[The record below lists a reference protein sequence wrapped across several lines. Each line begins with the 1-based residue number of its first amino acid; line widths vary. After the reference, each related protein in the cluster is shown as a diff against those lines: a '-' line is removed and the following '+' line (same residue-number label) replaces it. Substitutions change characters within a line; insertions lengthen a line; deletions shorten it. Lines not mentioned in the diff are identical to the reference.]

1 MAAKGLKYNESKYK
15 DTMPAQLI
23 EMFSRGKDRC
33 HFCAHHSIAEQTFS
47 DWIAKHKEF
56 AAAYEVAQQK
66 AKQWWL
72 DEAQDHLIEH
82 HEGSKLNTTLWS
94 MIMRN
99 RFELTEHRKLRVKG
113 LEKAK
118 TAMEQMKLVM
128 AELGAGNL
136 TAAEAQNL
144 TKLIESG
151 INVYEKTELEARVSE
166 IEKANRIGVSDG
178 EFKEE

>member
-1 MAAKGLKYNESKYK
+1 MAAKGQTKYK

-47 DWIAKHKEF
+47 DWIARYPEF
-56 AAAYEVAQQK
+56 AEAYETAK
-66 AKQWWL
+66 AKAKTWWL
-72 DEAQDHLIEH
+72 DEAQDHLVEH
-82 HEGSKLNTTLWS
+82 YEGSKLNTTLWS

-118 TAMEQMKLVM
+118 TAMQQMKVVM
-128 AELGAGNL
+128 SELGAGNL
-136 TAAEAQNL
+136 TAAEAASL

-151 INVYEKTELEARVSE
+151 VNIYEATELEKRVSE
-166 IEKANRIGVSDG
+166 IEMANKLGAADG
-178 EFKEE
+178 EFTEEPSS

>member
-1 MAAKGLKYNESKYK
+1 MKHNESKYK

-33 HFCAHHSIAEQTFS
+33 HFCAHHSISERTFS
-47 DWIAKHKEF
+47 DWLVKHPEF
-56 AAAYEVAQQK
+56 AEAYETAQAK
-66 AKQWWL
+66 AKAWWL
-72 DEAQDHLIEH
+72 NEAQDHLVEH
-82 HEGSKLNTTLWS
+82 FEGSKLNTTLWS

-99 RFELTEHRKLRVKG
+99 RFELTEHRKLRVRG

-118 TAMEQMKLVM
+118 TAMDQMKVVM

-136 TAAEAQNL
+136 TATEAQSL

-151 INVYEKTELEARVSE
+151 VNIYESTELEKRVTE
-166 IEKANRIGVSDG
+166 IEMANRIGVPDG